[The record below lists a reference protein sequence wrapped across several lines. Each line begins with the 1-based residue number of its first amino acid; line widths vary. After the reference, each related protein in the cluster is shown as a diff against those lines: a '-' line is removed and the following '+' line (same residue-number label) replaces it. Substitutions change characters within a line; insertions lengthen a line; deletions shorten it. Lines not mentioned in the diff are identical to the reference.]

1 MAKANR
7 NALTA
12 ERARKLLH
20 YDPNPGIL
28 TWKERTPDMFKD
40 GKPGKYGK
48 YGAERNCKIWN
59 TKYAGK
65 PIKCKRYDGY
75 IVFRLDGFTYRAHR
89 VIWLIQTGEW
99 PAKDIDH
106 KNVEEGNNVW
116 SNLRAATRSQNIA
129 NTSLYKNN
137 TSGYKGVSYN
147 KNCGKYTAYIKK
159 DGRKLH
165 LGCFDDPVLA
175 AAKRTAIGKELFGEF
190 ARTSLAVEVDA
201 APQVPTSAV
210 IVATVE

>member
-116 SNLRAATRSQNIA
+116 SNLRAATLFSKISQIHLYIRIIQADTKVFLTTKIA
-129 NTSLYKNN
+129 ESILLTLRRMAENF
-137 TSGYKGVSYN
+137 
-147 KNCGKYTAYIKK
+147 IW
-159 DGRKLH
+159 
-165 LGCFDDPVLA
+165 
-175 AAKRTAIGKELFGEF
+175 
-190 ARTSLAVEVDA
+190 DA
-201 APQVPTSAV
+201 LTIPF
-210 IVATVE
+210 